1 MIDEPEKRRYSLV
14 LVWRIMAK
22 LGVLFVCTGN
32 ICRSPTAE
40 AVLRKRLAERGL
52 EAQVEVDSCGLGDWH
67 VGQPPDERS
76 VAAGLLRGYKLRSL
90 RARQIQGGDFQ
101 AFSLLIAMDRGHLEE
116 LKRICPAGSEDRLK
130 LFMDF
135 HPEETGLRD
144 VPDPYYG
151 ALSDFDLALELIEK
165 GVEGLVESLQRDHL

>member
-1 MIDEPEKRRYSLV
+1 MSKV
-14 LVWRIMAK
+14 
-22 LGVLFVCTGN
+22 GVLFVCTGN

-52 EAQVEVDSCGLGDWH
+52 EARVAVDSCGLGGWH

-76 VAAGLLRGYKLRSL
+76 IAAGLLRGYQLKPL
-90 RARQIQGGDFQ
+90 RARQIRHGDFET
-101 AFSLLIAMDRGHLEE
+101 FSLLIAMDRGPLEE
-116 LKRICPAGSEDRLK
+116 MKRLCPDGAEDRLK
-130 LFMDF
+130 LFMEF
-135 HPEETGLRD
+135 HPEETGLSD

-151 ALSDFDLALELIEK
+151 SLGDFDLALELIEK

>member
-1 MIDEPEKRRYSLV
+1 MTRV
-14 LVWRIMAK
+14 
-22 LGVLFVCTGN
+22 GVLFVCTGN

-52 EAQVEVDSCGLGDWH
+52 EDRVAVDSCGLGGWH

-76 VAAGLLRGYKLRSL
+76 VAAGLLRGYKLKEL
-90 RARQIQGGDFQ
+90 RARQIQHGDFE

-116 LKRICPAGSEDRLK
+116 MKRICPDGVEDRLK

-135 HPEETGLRD
+135 HPEETGLSD

-151 ALSDFDLALELIEK
+151 NLGDFDLALELIEK

>member
-1 MIDEPEKRRYSLV
+1 MSKV
-14 LVWRIMAK
+14 
-22 LGVLFVCTGN
+22 GVLFVCTGN

-52 EAQVEVDSCGLGDWH
+52 EAQVAVDSCGLGDWH

-76 VAAGLLRGYKLRSL
+76 IACGLLRGYKLKPL
-90 RARQIQGGDFQ
+90 RARQLQAGDFDT
-101 AFSLLIAMDRGHLEE
+101 FSLLIAMDRGHLDE
-116 LKRICPAGSEDRLK
+116 LRRICPDGAEGRLK
-130 LFMDF
+130 LFMDY
-135 HPEETGLRD
+135 HPEETGLSD

-165 GVEGLVESLQRDHL
+165 GIEGLVESLQRDHL

>member
-1 MIDEPEKRRYSLV
+1 MSKV
-14 LVWRIMAK
+14 
-22 LGVLFVCTGN
+22 GVLFVCTGN

-52 EAQVEVDSCGLGDWH
+52 EAQIAVDSCGLGDWH

-76 VAAGLLRGYKLRSL
+76 VAAGLLRGYKLKSL
-90 RARQIQGGDFQ
+90 RARQIRDGDFE
-101 AFSLLIAMDRGHLEE
+101 AFSLLIAMDRSHLAE
-116 LKRICPAGSEDRLK
+116 LKRLCPAGAEDRLK
-130 LFMDF
+130 LFMDY
-135 HPEETGLRD
+135 HPEETGLSD

-165 GVEGLVESLQRDHL
+165 GIEGLVERLQRDQL

>member
-1 MIDEPEKRRYSLV
+1 MTKDCV
-14 LVWRIMAK
+14 LNEFI
-22 LGVLFVCTGN
+22 GN

-52 EAQVEVDSCGLGDWH
+52 EDRVAVDSCGLGGWH

-76 VAAGLLRGYKLRSL
+76 VAAGLLRGYKLKEL
-90 RARQIQGGDFQ
+90 RARQIQHGDFE

-116 LKRICPAGSEDRLK
+116 MKRICPDGAEDRLK

-135 HPEETGLRD
+135 HPEETGLSD

-151 ALSDFDLALELIEK
+151 NLGDFDLALKLIEK

>member
-1 MIDEPEKRRYSLV
+1 MTRV
-14 LVWRIMAK
+14 
-22 LGVLFVCTGN
+22 GVLFVCTGN

-52 EAQVEVDSCGLGDWH
+52 EDRVAVDSCGLGGWH

-76 VAAGLLRGYKLRSL
+76 DAAGLLRGYKLKEL
-90 RARQIQGGDFQ
+90 RARQIRDGDFGD
-101 AFSLLIAMDRGHLEE
+101 FSLLIAMDRGHLSEMM
-116 LKRICPAGSEDRLK
+116 RICPDGAEDRLK

-135 HPEETGLRD
+135 PPEEPALSD
-144 VPDPYYG
+144 VPAPYYG
-151 ALSDFDLALELIEK
+151 SLGDFDLALELIEK

>member
-1 MIDEPEKRRYSLV
+1 MTRV
-14 LVWRIMAK
+14 
-22 LGVLFVCTGN
+22 GVLFVCTGN

-52 EAQVEVDSCGLGDWH
+52 EAQVAVDSCGLGDWH

-76 VAAGLLRGYKLRSL
+76 VAAGLLRGYKLKAL
-90 RARQIQGGDFQ
+90 RARQIQDGDFE
-101 AFSLLIAMDRGHLEE
+101 AFSLLIAMDRGHLSE
-116 LKRICPAGSEDRLK
+116 LRRLCPEGAADRLK

-135 HPEETGLRD
+135 HPEETGLGD

-151 ALSDFDLALELIEK
+151 NLSDFDLALELIEK